1 MNDLNIIKINGGICF
16 RLIPLIDD
24 IDDSEYLRVTVT
36 PKVARYIEQKLIEEP
51 QPDDDERDI

>member
-1 MNDLNIIKINGGICF
+1 MNEHNIIETNGGICF

-24 IDDSEYLRVTVT
+24 IDDSEYLRVTAT
-36 PKVARYIEQKLIEEP
+36 TKVSRYTEQKPIEEP